1 MKKYSVLISA
11 TLWSFLFL
19 FGCVHQ
25 TIKMHESESLSP
37 EELSSLVTDSKDVTI
52 EWIND
57 KKITTFQQLWNS
69 KWNAEVSLKPDEY
82 KINVK
87 YWNGPT
93 FKQHINSHYLFKLEA
108 LPGHTYQIKH
118 RVVDK
123 SAKLWIV
130 DLNTSEQV
138 GKVLASENEP
148 ITDIDTILDHS
159 VYFKYSPPQ
168 NENWII
174 AYRNN
179 WRIGLAKKG
188 VQIDETYGISI
199 TLFELPILESKE
211 AFLEFVKAGR
221 ENDTDP
227 ERFNIIKDDINYYQE
242 FSDFCVAY
250 HSAAE
255 DKKAKKISKNK
266 DPMILELAGYVCR
279 HPKNKNIGVNF
290 DFSHRYY
297 KGNEDESLVLRVK
310 ELFKKLEL

>member
-1 MKKYSVLISA
+1 MLISA

-25 TIKMHESESLSP
+25 TIKMHESELLSP
-37 EELSSLVTDSKDVTI
+37 EELSSLVTDSNDVTI
-52 EWIND
+52 ERIND
-57 KKITTFQQLWNS
+57 KKITTFQQFWTT
-69 KWNAEVSLKPDEY
+69 EVLLKPNEY
-82 KINVK
+82 EIDVK

-93 FKQHINSHYLFKLEA
+93 FKQQINSHYLFSLEA

-159 VYFKYSPPQ
+159 IYFKYSPPK
-168 NENWII
+168 NEQWII

-179 WRIGLAKKG
+179 YQTALGKKG
-188 VQIDETYGISI
+188 NHIDETYGLNII
-199 TLFELPILESKE
+199 IFKLPNLESE
-211 AFLEFVKAGR
+211 EEFFEFVKAGR
-221 ENDTDP
+221 KKDIDSK
-227 ERFNIIKDDINYYQE
+227 RFNMIKDDINHYQE
-242 FSDFCVAY
+242 FDDFCVSY

-255 DKKAKKISKNK
+255 DKKAKKKSKSK
-266 DPMILELAGYVCR
+266 EPMILEMVGYVCR
-279 HPKNKNIGVNF
+279 HPNNKNIGVNF
-290 DFSHRYY
+290 DVSHRYY
-297 KGNEDESLVLRVK
+297 KGQEDESLVLMAK
-310 ELFKKLEL
+310 ELFKKIKLY